1 MIKKC
6 QAALRCVLVGV
17 ALSAGVGAAFADVY
31 PGKPIRLVV
40 PYAAGGPTDQAGRAI
55 AKALSDDLKQPVI
68 VENKGGAGGRIGA
81 DAVARMSPDGYN
93 LLLTTNGTHTYM
105 AVTEKSLS
113 YDPIKDFT
121 PISQL
126 ASYGL
131 LMVVNPTV
139 PAKNVAE
146 FIAYARQNPG
156 KLSYASSGPG
166 SGLHFAGE
174 VFKSMAGVQM
184 THVPYR
190 GSAPG
195 LQDVVSNVCQVIF
208 TGEAKPHV
216 DAGKVRALATTA
228 AMRDARFPNVPTLAE
243 SGLTGYDVT
252 AWLGLFG
259 PPGLPADVRSR
270 LSVAVGHILA
280 DESLKKQFAGMG
292 MVPVG
297 SSPEQLVEQIRTETA
312 KLRAV
317 AASSGIVP

>member
-1 MIKKC
+1 MKFQSACRTI
-6 QAALRCVLVGV
+6 LVGV
-17 ALSAGVGAAFADVY
+17 ALLAGVGAAFADAY
-31 PGKPIRLVV
+31 STKPIRLVV

-68 VENKGGAGGRIGA
+68 VDNRGGGGGRIGA
-81 DAVARMSPDGYN
+81 DAVARMTPDGYN

-113 YDPIKDFT
+113 YDPIRDFT

-131 LMVVNPTV
+131 LMVVNTSV

-146 FIAYARQNPG
+146 FIAYAKQNPG

-195 LQDVVSNVCQVIF
+195 LLDVVSNVCQVIF
-208 TGEAKPHV
+208 TGEARPHV
-216 DAGKVRALATTA
+216 EAGKVRALATTA

-280 DESLKKQFAGMG
+280 DESLKKQFASMG

>member
-1 MIKKC
+1 MV
-6 QAALRCVLVGV
+6 RSVLMSVV
-17 ALSAGVGAAFADVY
+17 LAVSAGTAFADAY
-31 PGKPIRLVV
+31 PGKPIRLIV
-40 PYAAGGPTDQAGRAI
+40 PYAAGGTTDQAARAI

-68 VENKGGAGGRIGA
+68 VENRGGGGGRIGA
-81 DAVARMSPDGYN
+81 DAVAKMPADGYN

-121 PISQL
+121 PISQV

-131 LMVVNPTV
+131 LMVVHPSV
-139 PAKNVAE
+139 PAKNLAE
-146 FIAYARQNPG
+146 FVAYAKQNPG

-174 VFKSMAGVQM
+174 MFKAMAGVQM

-190 GSAPG
+190 GSGPG

-208 TGEAKPHV
+208 SGEAKPHV
-216 DAGKVRALATTA
+216 EAGKVRLLGTTMA
-228 AMRDARFPNVPTLAE
+228 VRDSRFPDVPTIAE
-243 SGLTGYDVT
+243 GGLTGYDVT

-259 PPGLPADVRSR
+259 PPGLPANVRSR
-270 LSVAVGHILA
+270 LSAAVKNSLA
-280 DESLKKQFAGMG
+280 DEALKTQFASMG
-292 MVPVG
+292 MVPLG
-297 SSPEQLVEQIRTETA
+297 SSPERLAEQIRTETA
-312 KLRAV
+312 RLKAV